1 MDARRAG
8 AVALTLLSYA
18 FRILAITGCV
28 LTVLLCFGGVS
39 TRLNI
44 ASAVVDLSRALP
56 ELIAGYGVV
65 ASPFG
70 GVFRLDFAL
79 TAVVLFALD
88 YGCARAA
95 RALR

>member
-18 FRILAITGCV
+18 FRVLAVLACV
-28 LTVLLCFGGVS
+28 LTVLLCFGGLA

-44 ASAVVDLSRALP
+44 ASAVVDLSQALP
-56 ELIAGYGVV
+56 AVIAGYGVV

-79 TAVVLFALD
+79 TAMVLFALD
-88 YGCARAA
+88 YICARAA

>member
-1 MDARRAG
+1 MDARKAG

-18 FRILAITGCV
+18 FRILAILGCI
-28 LTVLLCFGGVS
+28 LTVLLCFGGLA

-44 ASAVVDLSRALP
+44 ATAVVDLSRALP
-56 ELIAGYGVV
+56 AVIAGYGVV

-79 TAVVLFALD
+79 TAAVLFMLD
-88 YGCARAA
+88 YACARGA

>member
-18 FRILAITGCV
+18 CRILAIAGCV

-44 ASAVVDLSRALP
+44 ASAVVDLSRSIP
-56 ELIAGYGVV
+56 EVIAGYGVV

-70 GVFRLDFAL
+70 GVFRLDFAI
-79 TAVVLFALD
+79 TSVALFALD
-88 YGCARAA
+88 CVCARAA

>member
-18 FRILAITGCV
+18 FRVLAILACI
-28 LTVLLCFGGVS
+28 LTVFLCFGGLA

-44 ASAVVDLSRALP
+44 ASAVVDLSQVLP
-56 ELIAGYGVV
+56 AVIAGYGVV

-79 TAVVLFALD
+79 TAMVLFALD
-88 YGCARAA
+88 YICARAA

>member
-18 FRILAITGCV
+18 FRILAILGCV
-28 LTVLLCFGGVS
+28 LTVLLCFGGLA

-44 ASAVVDLSRALP
+44 ASAVIDLSQALP
-56 ELIAGYGVV
+56 SVIAGYGVV

-79 TAVVLFALD
+79 TAVALFALD
-88 YGCARAA
+88 YICARAA